1 MPVTIICQM
10 QSLVPTRVGV
20 IVVSSSTKPDSGV
33 TGTTNILIVTED
45 ANSCF
50 GSVTVAADSVEPL
63 VVTVGLQR
71 SLGTNQRLSLVATQ

>member
-1 MPVTIICQM
+1 M

-33 TGTTNILIVTED
+33 TGTTIILIVTED